1 MEHSILVTYATKHGS
16 TQEIAERIGQV
27 LRGEGLPAEVIPVKQ
42 VHLLSPFRAVVLGSA
57 SYYGRWRGEAV
68 KFLKSRADELSDRP
82 TWLFM
87 SGPTGKGDPKE
98 LLKGKLY
105 PVGLQPTLDKIKPRE
120 VVAFHGDTTADKF
133 GGWEKWILK
142 RVGSDAADFRDWDMI
157 TGWARDVAGMLKEA
171 V

>member
-1 MEHSILVTYATKHGS
+1 MEQSILVTYATKHGA
-16 TQEIAERIGQV
+16 TKEIAERIGAT
-27 LRGEGLPAEVIPVKQ
+27 LRDEGLPVEVMPVKQ
-42 VHLLSPFRAVVLGSA
+42 VHALAPFRAVVLGSA

-68 KFLKSRADELSDRP
+68 KFLKQRAAELADRP

-105 PVGLQPTLDKIKPRE
+105 PGGLQPTLDKIKPRE

-157 TGWARDVAGMLKEA
+157 TGWARGVAAALKQA
-171 V
+171 